1 MQDGNQSMVTNET
14 VSRNSKVAI
23 LVLHFTRENH
33 ASRVVIELLTNSSP
47 KCLNFF
53 VEFFVLNLPQVKE
66 YGSKISRGDALLLHF
81 LECKQVCKMR
91 AKVTV
96 SSIFREYIDS
106 NFLL

>member
-53 VEFFVLNLPQVKE
+53 VEVKE